1 MTTPNASKAIRNW
14 MYSTS
19 FEDISPEVRR
29 FAILAMYDAIGGDL
43 ACSLLPVA
51 HRMVD
56 FVNILGGTPD
66 CSMIGFLVRTSA
78 VNAALV
84 NGTLGH
90 ADEVDPVG
98 GDMGAHIMA
107 ATMGV
112 ALAVGQLAGASRQEV
127 VRAR

>member
-107 ATMGV
+107 ATMGA